1 MFIFSAVFDGFPHA
15 GNGWAIH
22 LRTQGAELFPL
33 TIGLMFLF
41 LFVVLLVFEPK
52 PRIDNSDTYSLD
64 KVLAE
69 LVKLRKS
76 LEPLIGTSAAIVTKA
91 SSGDS
96 RDHQD
101 AVSQYAVDKVSA
113 ELVKLRKSLEPLIG
127 TSAASVTKASS
138 VDSRDH
144 QDVVSQYAA
153 LPYVQ
158 KKTIETMYRATDPIL
173 DIPKIKQLC
182 ESFEPKVELTDAQ
195 WLNVLLDLHDKGFL
209 DRVRNASKGE
219 VSSESLKFSVKPS
232 VSNIFRDSGIGSS

>member
-1 MFIFSAVFDGFPHA
+1 MSWKSFIVVLLGAMFIFSAVFDGFPHA

-64 KVLAE
+64 KVL
-69 LVKLRKS
+69 
-76 LEPLIGTSAAIVTKA
+76 
-91 SSGDS
+91 
-96 RDHQD
+96 
-101 AVSQYAVDKVSA
+101 A